1 MRAKDLNS
9 AWQDLRQRLFLRL
22 FELYLIISV
31 ENEHARIKSGNINE
45 IIEKDETK
53 HSILHKCHGVVLCK

>member
-1 MRAKDLNS
+1 MRAKDLTS

-22 FELYLIISV
+22 FELYLIIAV
-31 ENEHARIKSGNINE
+31 ENEHARLKSGNINE

-53 HSILHKCHGVVLCK
+53 HSILHKCRGVVLCK